1 MAADGSPAFRGR
13 AGERMALG
21 RLLES
26 ARAGRSAVLVIRGE
40 AGVGKT
46 ALLQHCIR
54 EAAGCR
60 IARIAGVESEMEL
73 PFAAL
78 HQLCAPMLDRRDA
91 LPEPQRAALA
101 VALGLSSGDPPDRFL
116 VALAALTLLA
126 EVASEQPLLCVV
138 DDAQWLDGASAQVL
152 GFVARR
158 LLAESVALVFA
169 VRSPAEQRVL
179 AGLPELHLEGL
190 PDDDARALLATVIP
204 GRIDERVAD
213 RIVAET
219 RGNPLALLELPR
231 GLSPAELAGG
241 FGMPQ
246 PRPLAPRIEETFLRR
261 LQELPE
267 DTWQLLSVAAAEP
280 LGDPALMWAAAA
292 RLGIGS
298 AALDP
303 AAGAGMLDVGA
314 RVRFRHPLVRSA
326 VYRSVSPLER
336 QIVHQALAD
345 ETDPE
350 LEPERHA
357 WHRAQ
362 ATAGPD
368 EDVAAQLERSAGR
381 AQARGGLAAAA
392 AFLGRAADLTPD
404 PARRVQR
411 MLAAA
416 EAHLHAGAFD
426 VALGLLAAAHAGP
439 LDELARAR
447 IDLLQAA
454 AAYAHDRGGDA
465 PPLLLRAA
473 RTLETLDVRLSRD
486 TYLEAWGAALFAGR
500 LATGDGLLE
509 VSQAVAGAPPPA
521 GAPTPSDLLLD
532 GFALVFTEGRAAA
545 SPVLQRATRGFAGGE
560 AAVEEV
566 LRWGWLATAGA
577 VYVWDFDT
585 CLAIATRGAELARDS
600 GALEVLAVSVNVLGQ
615 AVALSG
621 DFSTA
626 ALLIAEA
633 DAVRQATGTRV
644 GPYGALVLAALR
656 GQEAEATELI
666 RATIAEAT
674 ASGQGNA
681 VQYAHW
687 ADAVVMN
694 GLGRYEHALAAAV
707 EASEDVPE
715 LFVSM
720 WSLSE
725 LIEAASRIGEVER
738 AARALARLSEHTS
751 GSDADWALGMQARGA
766 ALLADGEA
774 AEQLYREAIER
785 LARTRLRPE
794 LARARLLFGEWLRRA
809 GRRVEAREQLRD
821 AHESFVAMSAA
832 AFAERARGELLA
844 TGEKVRS
851 RRSDTRDELTPQE
864 ERIARL
870 ARDGLTNPEIGA
882 QLFLSPRTVEWHLN
896 KVFTKLGISSRR
908 ALQDALPSAGEEAT
922 RA

>member
-1 MAADGSPAFRGR
+1 
-13 AGERMALG
+13 LG
-21 RLLES
+21 
-26 ARAGRSAVLVIRGE
+26 V
-40 AGVGKT
+40 
-46 ALLQHCIR
+46 
-54 EAAGCR
+54 
-60 IARIAGVESEMEL
+60 
-73 PFAAL
+73 
-78 HQLCAPMLDRRDA
+78 
-91 LPEPQRAALA
+91 
-101 VALGLSSGDPPDRFL
+101 SSGEPPDRFL
-116 VALAALTLLA
+116 VALAALTLVA
-126 EVASEQPLLCVV
+126 EVAAEQPLLCVV
-138 DDAQWLDGASAQVL
+138 DDAQWLDRVSAQIL

-169 VRSPAEQRVL
+169 VRSPADQREL
-179 AGLPELHLEGL
+179 AGLPELQLEGL
-190 PDDDARALLATVIP
+190 PDEDARALLATVIP
-204 GRIDERVAD
+204 GRIDERVAA

-231 GLSPAELAGG
+231 GLSAAELAGG
-241 FGMPQ
+241 FAVPQ
-246 PRPLAPRIEETFLRR
+246 PGPLSGRIEESFLRR
-261 LQELPE
+261 LKELPD
-267 DTWQLLSVAAAEP
+267 DTRLLLLVAAADP
-280 LGDPALMWAAAA
+280 LGDPALMWGAAT
-292 RLGIGS
+292 RLGIGGT
-298 AALDP
+298 ALEP
-303 AAGAGMLDVGA
+303 AAQAGMLDVGA

-326 VYRSVSPLER
+326 VYRSASPLDR
-336 QIVHQALAD
+336 QLVHQALAD
-345 ETDPE
+345 ETDAE
-350 LEPERHA
+350 LEPERHV

-362 ATAGPD
+362 ATHGPD
-368 EDVAAQLERSAGR
+368 DDVAAELERSAGR

-392 AFLGRAADLTPD
+392 AFLARAADLTREPG
-404 PARRVQR
+404 RRVER
-411 MLAAA
+411 LLAAA

-426 VALGLLAAAHAGP
+426 AALALLATAQAGR

-447 IDLLQAA
+447 VDLLQAA
-454 AAYAHDRGGDA
+454 VAYAQNRDGDA

-473 RTLETLDVRLSRD
+473 RTLEPLDVRLARD

-500 LATGDGLLE
+500 LATGGGLLE
-509 VSQAVAGAPPPA
+509 VSQAVAGAPPA
-521 GAPTPSDLLLD
+521 ADAPRPSDLLLD

-545 SPVLQRATRGFAGGE
+545 SPVLQRATSGFAGSE
-560 AAVEEV
+560 ASAEEV

-633 DAVRQATGTRV
+633 DAVREATGTRV
-644 GPYGALVLAALR
+644 GPYGELVLAALR
-656 GQEAEATELI
+656 GREADASELI
-666 RATIAEAT
+666 RATIADAT
-674 ASGQGNA
+674 AGGQGNA
-681 VQYAHW
+681 VQYAYW
-687 ADAVVMN
+687 ANAVVMN
-694 GLGRYEHALAAAV
+694 GLGRYEQALAAAI

-720 WSLSE
+720 WALSE
-725 LIEAASRIGEVER
+725 LVEAASRLGEVES
-738 AARALARLSEHTS
+738 AARALERLDEHTR
-751 GSDADWALGMQARGA
+751 GSDADWALGMQARGG
-766 ALLADGEA
+766 ALLAEGAA
-774 AEQLYREAIER
+774 AERLYREAIDR
-785 LARTRLRPE
+785 LGRTRLRPE
-794 LARARLLFGEWLRRA
+794 LARAHLLFGEWLRRT

-821 AHESFVAMSAA
+821 AHESFVAMSAD

-851 RRSDTRDELTPQE
+851 RRDDARDELTPQE

-908 ALQDALPSAGEEAT
+908 ALHDALPSVGEEVT